1 MKTPFAGG
9 SGGGAERIEDSEKDL
24 AMKEGWAYQKLRTDV
39 KALEEFE
46 RSLKLQGKIK
56 EVYVPHALQNQPGG
70 KKSSAIQEAFPDA
83 EVKYLEEKT
92 TDVEKHERYGH
103 VAIRGH
109 AETHRGEKVDLVAL
123 FDTKVDATWQL
134 MQNVEK
140 HGYFICRARHAPEV
154 LRSGKFEV
162 KGVIKMH
169 GSNPTFE
176 KDEAK
181 FSRIEKDKDF
191 ENAERTPGA
200 VTMEEMRDTVRK
212 AFPGTSEGFVEKYKD
227 LIKQAKEQNGEL
239 TAAHSSSLKWK
250 GEVDGK
256 KIELDI
262 NTILPTKKDDETLWV
277 FRKWN
282 L

>member
-140 HGYFICRARHAPEV
+140 HGYFICRARHAAGV
-154 LRSGKFEV
+154 LKEGKFEV
-162 KGVIKMH
+162 KGVIRMD
-169 GSNPTFE
+169 GREPVFIE
-176 KDEAK
+176 DP
-181 FSRIEKDKDF
+181 SRFGQIETDDDLK
-191 ENAERTPGA
+191 NAERVEGMATP
-200 VTMEEMRDTVRK
+200 EEIREKVLEVY
-212 AFPGTSEGFVEKYKD
+212 PGTKTGFVDKYRD
-227 LIKQAKEQNGEL
+227 LLQEAREQVGELSAARLSTLKWTGKGNGEDKKL
-239 TAAHSSSLKWK
+239 DLKM
-250 GEVDGK
+250 
-256 KIELDI
+256 
-262 NTILPTKKDDETLWV
+262 LPSKADE
-277 FRKWN
+277 
-282 L
+282 

>member
-9 SGGGAERIEDSEKDL
+9 SVGGAERIEDNEKDL
-24 AMKEGWAYQKLRTDV
+24 AQKEGWQYEKLRVDIR
-39 KALEEFE
+39 ALEEFE
-46 RSLKLQGKIK
+46 RSMKLQGKSKIK
-56 EVYVPHALQNQPGG
+56 EIYVPHSLNNV
-70 KKSSAIQEAFPDA
+70 AIERAFPDA
-83 EVKYLEEKT
+83 EVTYLEEKT
-92 TDVEKHERYGH
+92 TDVDKHERYGH

-109 AETHRGEKVDLVAL
+109 AEMHRGEKADLVAL

-140 HGYFICRARHAPEV
+140 NGYFICRARHAPEV
-154 LRSGKFEV
+154 LQSGKFEV

-191 ENAERTPGA
+191 ESAERTPGA